1 MHVKFLVT
9 GVREMLT
16 VSTAYSRKETNNHRS
31 FGKRFKDYFEIAFE

>member
-9 GVREMLT
+9 GVKEMLT

-31 FGKRFKDYFEIAFE
+31 FGNASKIILK